1 MSGFLGLLYAAAVHG
16 QGFQPDEPDRD
27 PLVLR
32 LATSLATE
40 AKKPDARLVPLDV
53 VLNGAKM
60 GSWIL
65 LESDG
70 RLFAPVE
77 AINEW
82 RLKNGPEIEIVERRG
97 LSWFALAS
105 IPGFAV
111 KTDWGNQSVEL
122 SFSPDAFAATRL
134 VQEREERPVLTP
146 SVPALFANYDV
157 SYTDTHSAARVQELG
172 SLMEVGMT
180 GSFGVLTTSLV
191 GRNLTGSDTARPR
204 SWNRLE
210 TTYTRDFASDNIT
223 LRLGDSSARNGFWGR
238 PFFFGGIQI
247 GRNFGLTQGFVTQPV
262 PVITGTST
270 APSTVEVYIND
281 ALRQTS
287 NVPTGPF
294 TIDNFP
300 LVTGGGQARVVVRDV
315 LGRETVLTQPF
326 FSHSDLLEQ
335 DLTDWSVEAGAV
347 RQNLGTAS
355 ADYGE
360 GFVSGLWRLG
370 LSKSLTLEASAGW
383 GRETRN
389 VGMGASFALPG
400 QVLAQSALA
409 WSYRDGT
416 GQGGQWLLGLERSGA
431 FHSVALRAEGATQAY
446 RWAGSADSPPPEL
459 QLSGSYSFSSEGAGV
474 VGLAG
479 AYVKT
484 RGLGSL
490 STLSLNY
497 SVRLGQRSSL
507 AFSLTR
513 VLGAAQGVAAG
524 MSLMIPLQD
533 QVNLAG
539 SAFHRGGRTEGYVAA
554 SQGLTAETGSGWR
567 VLAGTRGGEAFS
579 EGGWSYQGSRGLV
592 TADVSTFAGHRTLR
606 LGAQGGLVAIDGR
619 VLASRTVQD
628 SFALVEVPGYPDVG
642 VHFQGSKLTRT
653 DRDGIALLPRLHSFT
668 HNAIQLDPSELPINA
683 ELDTIEQVAVPAW
696 RSAVKV
702 TFPVRSGRAALARIV
717 FDDDEPAPAGA
728 PIEIAGD
735 QREFFVARRGEA
747 FITGLQATN
756 ELRLKWKGAT
766 CAITLELPEVVKD
779 EIARVGP
786 LTCKGVQ
793 R

>member
-1 MSGFLGLLYAAAVHG
+1 MSGYLGLLYAAAVHG
-16 QGFQPDEPDRD
+16 QGFQAEEPDRAS
-27 PLVLR
+27 LSLR

-40 AKKPDARLVPLDV
+40 VKKPDARFVPLEV
-53 VLNGAKM
+53 VLNGAKA

-77 AINEW
+77 AIDEW
-82 RLKNGPEIEIVERRG
+82 RLKHGPEIEIIERRG

-105 IPGFAV
+105 VPGFAARA
-111 KTDWGNQSVEL
+111 DWGNQALEL
-122 SFSPDAFAATRL
+122 SFSPEAFAATR
-134 VQEREERPVLTP
+134 VAQEKEERPVLTP
-146 SVPALFANYDV
+146 SVPALFANYDI
-157 SYTDTHSAARVQELG
+157 SYTETHSAARVRELG

-191 GRNLTGSDTARPR
+191 ARNLTDSETGSPR
-204 SWNRLE
+204 GWNRLE

-223 LRLGDSSARNGFWGR
+223 LRLGDNSARNGFWGR

-247 GRNFGLTQGFVTQPV
+247 GRNFGLTRGFVTQPV
-262 PVITGTST
+262 PVITGTSS
-270 APSTVEVYIND
+270 APSTVEIYIND

-300 LVTGGGQARVVVRDV
+300 LVTGSGQARVVVRDV
-315 LGRETVLTQPF
+315 LGRETVLTQAF
-326 FSHSDLLEQ
+326 FSHPDLLEQ
-335 DLTDWSVEAGAV
+335 GLTDWSVEAGAV
-347 RQNLGTAS
+347 RRNMGTAS

-383 GRETRN
+383 GKDTRN
-389 VGMGASFALPG
+389 AGMGASFALPG
-400 QVLAQSALA
+400 QILAQSALA

-416 GQGGQWLLGLERSGA
+416 GQGGQWLIGLERNSV
-431 FHSVALRAEGATQAY
+431 FHSVALRAEGASPAY

-459 QLSGSYSFSSEGAGV
+459 QLSGSYSYSSDTAGV

-479 AYVKT
+479 AYVKS

-497 SVRLGQRSSL
+497 SIRLGQRSSL
-507 AFSLTR
+507 AMSLTR
-513 VLGAAQGVAAG
+513 VLGAGQGTAAG

-554 SQGLTAETGSGWR
+554 SQGLTAETGAGWR
-567 VLAGTRGGEAFS
+567 VLGGRRGGEAFS
-579 EGGWSYQGSRGLV
+579 EGGWSYQGGRGLV
-592 TADVSTFAGHRTLR
+592 TADVSTFAGQRTLR

-619 VLASRTVQD
+619 ILASRTVQD
-628 SFALVEVPGYPDVG
+628 SFALVEVPGYADVG

-653 DRDGIALLPRLHSFT
+653 DHDGIALLPRLHSFT

-683 ELDTIEQVAVPAW
+683 ELDNIEQVAVPAW

-702 TFPVRSGRAALARIV
+702 TFPVRSGRAALVRIM

-728 PIEIAGD
+728 PIELAGD

-756 ELRLKWKGAT
+756 ELRLKWKGAA
-766 CAITLELPEVVKD
+766 CAMTLALPEAVKD